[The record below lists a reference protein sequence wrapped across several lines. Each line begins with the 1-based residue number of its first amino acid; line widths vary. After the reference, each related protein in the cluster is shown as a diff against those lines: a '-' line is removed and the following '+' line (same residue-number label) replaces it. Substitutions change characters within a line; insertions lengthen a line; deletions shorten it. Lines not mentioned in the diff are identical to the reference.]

1 MINGNVEARPL
12 EPEVARCIKRI
23 RIMSPALETQRHSKD
38 ANDNQTRAWRT
49 SDDARDT
56 DTSRTMK
63 WLGYSET
70 NSSLFWNKA
79 FESFFE
85 GWVRKSEYSIRRAEL
100 VQSKTKKAWYNK
112 EIGNATDE

>member
-1 MINGNVEARPL
+1 MLRRGL

-23 RIMSPALETQRHSKD
+23 RIISSALETQRHSKD
-38 ANDNQTRAWRT
+38 ANDNQTRAWT

-56 DTSRTMK
+56 DTSRTIK

-85 GWVRKSEYSIRRAEL
+85 GWVRKSEYSIRRVEL